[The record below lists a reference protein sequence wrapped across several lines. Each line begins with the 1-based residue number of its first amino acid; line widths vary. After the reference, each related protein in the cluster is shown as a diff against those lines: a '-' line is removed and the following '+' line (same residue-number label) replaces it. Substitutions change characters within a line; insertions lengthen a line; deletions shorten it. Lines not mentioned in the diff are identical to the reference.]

1 MDIFV
6 TGATGFVGSAV
17 VRELLDAGHGVVG
30 LTRSDAGATALE
42 RAGARPHRG
51 SLDDPAGLAEAA
63 AASDG
68 VVHTAFD
75 HSFTDYPGAARA
87 DLAVIEAVGA
97 ALAGSGKPFVV
108 TSATGLAARPGHVT
122 VETDRA
128 DPEGHAAVRAPSEYA
143 TLALADR
150 GVRSVALRLPQV
162 HGEGDRLGFV
172 PRILTAARTRGVS
185 AYVGEGDNVWPAV
198 HRDDL
203 ARLYLLAV
211 EDGDTVRPGTVL
223 HGVAEEGIAFRD
235 LATAG
240 GRRLGVPVA
249 SIAAD
254 GAGEHFGWLAG
265 FAVMDNATSSD
276 ATRELTGWA
285 PTGPTLLED
294 LEAGWYDDAQ
304 V

>member
-17 VRELLDAGHGVVG
+17 VRELLNAGHGVIG
-30 LTRSDAGATALE
+30 LTRSDAGSAALE

-75 HSFTDYPGAARA
+75 HSFTDFPGAARA
-87 DLAVIEAVGA
+87 DLAVVEAVGA

-108 TSATGLAARPGHVT
+108 TSATGLAARPGHVA

-128 DPEGHAAVRAPSEYA
+128 DPGGHAAVRAPSEA
-143 TLALADR
+143 AALALAGR
-150 GVRSVALRLPQV
+150 GVRSVVLRLPQV
-162 HGEGDRLGFV
+162 HGEGDRSGFV
-172 PRILTAARTRGVS
+172 PRIIAVARERGVS
-185 AYVGEGDNVWPAV
+185 AYVGDGANLWPAV
-198 HRDDL
+198 HHLDV
-203 ARLYLLAV
+203 ARLYRLAV
-211 EDGDTVRPGTVL
+211 ESVAAGTVL
-223 HGVAEEGIAFRD
+223 HGVAEEGVAFRD
-235 LATAG
+235 LATTVG
-240 GRRLGVPVA
+240 HLLDVSVT

-254 GAGEHFGWLAG
+254 AVAEHFGWLAG
-265 FAVMDNATSSD
+265 FATMDNGTSSA
-276 ATRELTGWA
+276 ATRALTGWT

-294 LEAGWYDDAQ
+294 LRAGLY